1 MVAHTS
7 DGVSFFFLPP
17 FFWSGFLLRC
27 FNSRFAFGCHGLA
40 VYYFACRFLHN
51 FGSGRE
57 VCIEDVLIGGGRVN
71 S

>member
-1 MVAHTS
+1 M
-7 DGVSFFFLPP
+7 GFLFLPFFFGLG
-17 FFWSGFLLRC
+17 SYYDVLILILL
-27 FNSRFAFGCHGLA
+27 LA
-40 VYYFACRFLHN
+40 VMAWLCITLLPFRCRFLHN